1 MYIRVLVC
9 SCEVDKPVI
18 HVYDGRGEDK
28 EIACLDKVH
37 SSAITFMEVP
47 LLTMKHSVATNLCL
61 CFSLSVSVSLSLSL
75 SLCQYNHHY
84 DIVVSGDESGMV
96 EYWSGP
102 ANDYVFPKNIK
113 FEHKIDTDLYDFAKV
128 G

>member
-1 MYIRVLVC
+1 M
-9 SCEVDKPVI
+9 DKPVI

-61 CFSLSVSVSLSLSL
+61 CLCLSPFLS
-75 SLCQYNHHY
+75 QYNHHY
-84 DIVVSGDESGMV
+84 DAVVSGDESGMM

>member
-1 MYIRVLVC
+1 MSWQSALLSYHLHGGTTFDY
-9 SCEVDKPVI
+9 ETF
-18 HVYDGRGEDK
+18 
-28 EIACLDKVH
+28 
-37 SSAITFMEVP
+37 SSY
-47 LLTMKHSVATNLCL
+47 K
-61 CFSLSVSVSLSLSL
+61 SLSLSLSVSLSLSL
-75 SLCQYNHHY
+75 SLSQYNHHY
-84 DIVVSGDESGMV
+84 DAVVSGDESGMM